1 LTVEQLTAKLQKEE
15 NMDLKEAVKKIHW
28 LGHDAIR
35 IDGSVVILF
44 DPFQISVTKPADLI
58 LITHDHFDHN
68 SPEDVAKI
76 QKKDSVIVTD
86 ADSAKKLGG
95 DIKVVAPGDTVT
107 VKGIEIQVGPAYNT
121 NKEFHPK
128 EAGMLSFIVTLDGV
142 RYYHA
147 GDTDLIPE
155 MKQLDVDIAFLP
167 VSGTYVMT
175 ADEAVQA
182 AKAIMPKIA
191 IPMHY
196 GAIVGSEEDAKK
208 FKKTLEG
215 QVEVV
220 ILQKETA

>member
-1 LTVEQLTAKLQKEE
+1 
-15 NMDLKEAVKKIHW
+15 MDLKEAVKKIHW

-35 IDGSVVILF
+35 IDGSTVVQV

-58 LITHDHFDHN
+58 MISHDHFDHN

-86 ADSAKKLGG
+86 AASAKKLKG
-95 DIKVVAPGDTVT
+95 DIKVVAPGAKLS
-107 VKGIEIQVGPAYNT
+107 VKGVEIEVGPAYNT
-121 NKEFHPK
+121 NKDFHPK
-128 EAGMLSFIVTLDGV
+128 AAGMLSFVFKVDGV

-147 GDTDLIPE
+147 GDTDFIPE
-155 MKQLDVDIAFLP
+155 MKKLDVDIAFLP

-182 AKAIMPKIA
+182 AKAINPKIA

-196 GAIVGSEEDAKK
+196 GAIVGSEDDAVK
-208 FKKTLEG
+208 FKKALEG
-215 QVEVV
+215 LIEVV
-220 ILQKETA
+220 ILQKETQ